1 MLKAVILD
9 ANAVA
14 RNLLTSVLNNGG
26 HEVVGDANLAPASL
40 ARVIRL
46 KPQIVCI
53 DIGETNEEGLA
64 IIDQLR
70 RDLPK
75 ALLFLVSAKIDATIL
90 QAAQQRGVHG
100 FIVKPFNSVAVLTSI
115 RNTILRIAK
124 QQRAAA
130 QPPVDTQDTAALDN
144 SSAPDAV

>member
-130 QPPVDTQDTAALDN
+130 QPPADTQDTAALDN

>member
-1 MLKAVILD
+1 MLRVVILD

-40 ARVIRL
+40 ARVIKL

-53 DIGETNEEGLA
+53 DIGEANDEGFG
-64 IIDQLR
+64 IIDRLHQE
-70 RDLPK
+70 LPK
-75 ALLFLVSAKIDATIL
+75 ALLFMVSSKLDATIL
-90 QAAQQRGVHG
+90 QTAQQHGVQG

-115 RNTILRIAK
+115 RNTIIRIAK
-124 QQRAAA
+124 QQRAPAPAA
-130 QPPVDTQDTAALDN
+130 AVE
-144 SSAPDAV
+144 PDASGA

>member
-9 ANAVA
+9 ANAIA

-26 HEVVGDANLAPASL
+26 HEVIADANLAPASL

-46 KPQIVCI
+46 RPQIVCI
-53 DIGETNEEGLA
+53 DLGETNEAGWA
-64 IIDQLR
+64 IITQLR
-70 RDLPK
+70 TELPK
-75 ALLFLVSAKIDATIL
+75 SLLFLVSSGINAVLI
-90 QAAQQRGVHG
+90 QEAQQRGVHG

-124 QQRAAA
+124 QQRANAEAA
-130 QPPVDTQDTAALDN
+130 SNGGAE
-144 SSAPDAV
+144 SA

>member
-1 MLKAVILD
+1 MLRAVILD
-9 ANAVA
+9 TNAVA

-40 ARVIRL
+40 ARIIKL
-46 KPQIVCI
+46 KPQIICI
-53 DIGETNEEGLA
+53 DIGELNEAGLT

-70 RDLPK
+70 KDLPK
-75 ALLFLVSAKIDATIL
+75 ALFFLVSAKIDAPTL

-100 FIVKPFNSVAVLTSI
+100 FIVKPFNSVAVLSAI

-124 QQRAAA
+124 QQRPSES
-130 QPPVDTQDTAALDN
+130 QPTTGDSVASVVRSD
-144 SSAPDAV
+144 

>member
-9 ANAVA
+9 ANAIA

-26 HEVVGDANLAPASL
+26 HEVVADANLAPASL

-46 KPQIVCI
+46 RPQIVCI
-53 DIGETNEEGLA
+53 DIGETNDAGWA
-64 IIDQLR
+64 IITQLR
-70 RDLPK
+70 TELPK
-75 ALLFLVSAKIDATIL
+75 SLLFLVSSGINASMIQD
-90 QAAQQRGVHG
+90 AQQRGVHG

-124 QQRAAA
+124 QQRANAEAA
-130 QPPVDTQDTAALDN
+130 GSGGTE
-144 SSAPDAV
+144 SA

>member
-9 ANAVA
+9 TNAVA

-40 ARVIRL
+40 ARVIKL
-46 KPQIVCI
+46 KPQIICV
-53 DIGETNEEGLA
+53 DIGEPDDTGMGV
-64 IIDQLR
+64 IDQLR
-70 RDLPK
+70 KDLPK
-75 ALLFLVSAKIDATIL
+75 ALLFMVSAKIDAPTL

-100 FIVKPFNSVAVLTSI
+100 FIVKPFNSVAVLSTL

-124 QQRAAA
+124 QQRPAEPEPMPDSAS
-130 QPPVDTQDTAALDN
+130 N
-144 SSAPDAV
+144 SGSQIAGDPA

>member
-115 RNTILRIAK
+115 RNIILRIAK

-130 QPPVDTQDTAALDN
+130 QPPADTQDTAALDN